1 MRADDSK
8 WAHTST
14 VGKIFVAL
22 GALLTI
28 GSAIRMLIA

>member
-8 WAHTST
+8 WTHTST

-28 GSAIRMLIA
+28 GSVIRMLIA